1 MGNEEWAVKCGWV
14 FVDNLGIVQLWS
26 PKFMIRG
33 PKLCDTFQACLW
45 KVGEGSI
52 QTHPSLHYWT
62 SYLINSKVE
71 NIKLNSKIIPVLDSW
86 LKFSSKPLISSL
98 INFGP
103 FTDCLNFH
111 INLNSSEIQGQH
123 CLVSYS
129 SILSHNFD
137 ETSIEYEI
145 DSIIEKET
153 FVLKNGICVPSSC
166 SMSEIENFLRNH
178 LKETD
183 IVVLNTYCQTKE
195 MFSLNVL
202 DIFVLWEVI
211 ELWWK
216 FHFIF

>member
-1 MGNEEWAVKCGWV
+1 M
-14 FVDNLGIVQLWS
+14 
-26 PKFMIRG
+26 
-33 PKLCDTFQACLW
+33 
-45 KVGEGSI
+45 
-52 QTHPSLHYWT
+52 
-62 SYLINSKVE
+62 E

-111 INLNSSEIQGQH
+111 INLNSSEIQGQY

-166 SMSEIENFLRNH
+166 SKSEIENFLRNH

-183 IVVLNTYCQTKE
+183 IIVLNTYCQTKD
-195 MFSLNVL
+195 MLSLNVL